1 MTDRTEDPILLELVD
16 LRRSFGSLVAV
27 DSVSLPVRRG
37 ARHALI
43 GPNGAGKSTMFN
55 LIAGTLPAT
64 SGRVAFDG
72 HDITALPEYRRAR
85 LGIART
91 FQHASVFTHA
101 TGVENVLIAL
111 NRHTGHGWSMVRGAL
126 RRRPLVRQAEEALE
140 QVGLAPVRHRVASEL
155 SHGERRQ
162 LELAMALVTR
172 PTLLLLDEPAAGIS
186 AADTAR
192 LAAILAQL
200 PAEMTVL
207 MIEHDLDLVF
217 DVADTITVLHLGRHL
232 RTGDPESVRAAEDV
246 RSAYLGADTLEEL
259 FPAEGVG

>member
-1 MTDRTEDPILLELVD
+1 MADHTGSLLELD
-16 LRRSFGSLVAV
+16 GLSRTFGSLVAV

-43 GPNGAGKSTMFN
+43 GPNGAGKSTTFD

-64 SGRVAFDG
+64 SGRVSFDG
-72 HDITALPEYRRAR
+72 CDITGLPEYRRAR

-91 FQHASVFTHA
+91 FQHASVFTHVTA
-101 TGVENVLIAL
+101 VENVLIAV
-111 NRHTGHGWSMVRGAL
+111 NRRAGHGASMVRTAL
-126 RRRPLVRQAEEALE
+126 RRRPLVQRAEEALWR
-140 QVGLAPVRHRVASEL
+140 VGLADARNRVAGEL
-155 SHGERRQ
+155 SHGEQRQ
-162 LELAMALVTR
+162 LELAMALVTC
-172 PTLLLLDEPAAGIS
+172 PALLLLDEPAAGIS

-192 LAAILAQL
+192 LAGILAQL
-200 PAEMTVL
+200 PAEVTVL

-246 RSAYLGADTLEEL
+246 RAAYLGAATLEEL
-259 FPAEGVG
+259 FPGERAG

>member
-1 MTDRTEDPILLELVD
+1 MTDQALLELTG
-16 LRRSFGSLVAV
+16 LSRNFGSLTAV

-43 GPNGAGKSTMFN
+43 GPNGAGKSTLFN
-55 LIAGTLPAT
+55 LIAGTLRAT
-64 SGRVAFDG
+64 AGRVMFDG
-72 HDITALPEYRRAR
+72 HDITGLPEYRRAR

-91 FQHASVFTHA
+91 FQHASVFAHA
-101 TGVENVLIAL
+101 TAVENVLIAV
-111 NRHTGHGWSMVRGAL
+111 NRQAGHGWSMVRSAL
-126 RRRPLVRQAEEALE
+126 RRRPLLQRAEAALE
-140 QVGLAPVRHRVASEL
+140 QVGLAQVRHRVAGEL

-172 PTLLLLDEPAAGIS
+172 PALLLLDEPAAGIS
-186 AADTAR
+186 TADTAR
-192 LAAILAQL
+192 LAGILAQL
-200 PAEMTVL
+200 PAEVTVL

-259 FPAEGVG
+259 FPAEGIR